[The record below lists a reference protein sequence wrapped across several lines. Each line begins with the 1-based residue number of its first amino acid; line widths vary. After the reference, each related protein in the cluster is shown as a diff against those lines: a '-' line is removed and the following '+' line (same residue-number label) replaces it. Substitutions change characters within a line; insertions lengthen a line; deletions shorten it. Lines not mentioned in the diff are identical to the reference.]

1 MSKED
6 GAIRRVP
13 CVVLR
18 RVSPG
23 YGKAPLHHALY
34 GLIENRKGDAAGFRP
49 KPGTQN
55 HLLRCRKA
63 DTRFGRQPL
72 GPDPSMT
79 TPQKNPLQYG
89 LLSMAV
95 LAAIGGG
102 VIAFT
107 ASSFTIQTIGLI
119 LLPIGVSLGR
129 FARSNDPINQIAA
142 RSAAPNRPGPI
153 LWTVAIASAL
163 ATVIA
168 LHYLYQDAIRGYH
181 QVLPVYAFAAVA
193 LICGSVWA
201 ALLARLVQ

>member
-1 MSKED
+1 MS
-6 GAIRRVP
+6 
-13 CVVLR
+13 
-18 RVSPG
+18 
-23 YGKAPLHHALY
+23 
-34 GLIENRKGDAAGFRP
+34 
-49 KPGTQN
+49 
-55 HLLRCRKA
+55 
-63 DTRFGRQPL
+63 
-72 GPDPSMT
+72 

-107 ASSFTIQTIGLI
+107 ASSFTQTIGLI
-119 LLPIGVSLGR
+119 VLPIGVSLGR

-142 RSAAPNRPGPI
+142 RSAAPNCPGPI

-181 QVLPVYAFAAVA
+181 QVLPV
-193 LICGSVWA
+193 
-201 ALLARLVQ
+201 